1 MKQTTTVRE
10 ELANDIYDLTTQHTE
25 EINRMLD
32 KFEDQQ
38 IATTVELDAY
48 EEERHWQEGEQEHND
63 DVGS

>member
-48 EEERHWQEGEQEHND
+48 EEELRR
-63 DVGS
+63 